1 MKQPRALSLVL
12 TLILIAGTLMSCGA
26 AAPRVANQAVTAD
39 SAAGSAAPAAPAPS
53 TASVPM
59 EAPRQP
65 EMERDSYAL
74 ATEERKIIR
83 TGEIVGRFEDV
94 QGAVAEIQARV
105 QGAGGY
111 VVTSNVYANGDD
123 LNASMSVRVPAEQ
136 FDRMMEDLAGLAVK
150 VERTS
155 TSGDDVTEEYFDLE
169 SRLKALRATE
179 AQLLLLLEDVRE
191 KMETA
196 EDILAVY
203 RELQNIQ
210 SQIEQY
216 EGRRQFLDRMVD
228 MSTIHLTLLAV
239 EPATPVISGT
249 WNPGATLRS
258 ALRALTDT
266 GQFLLDAVIWGIFYL
281 LPVLAILLVPLVLLF
296 IGVRALVRNRAAR
309 RASQGQGGQ
318 AQPT

>member
-1 MKQPRALSLVL
+1 
-12 TLILIAGTLMSCGA
+12 
-26 AAPRVANQAVTAD
+26 
-39 SAAGSAAPAAPAPS
+39 
-53 TASVPM
+53 
-59 EAPRQP
+59 
-65 EMERDSYAL
+65 
-74 ATEERKIIR
+74 
-83 TGEIVGRFEDV
+83 
-94 QGAVAEIQARV
+94 
-105 QGAGGY
+105 
-111 VVTSNVYANGDD
+111 
-123 LNASMSVRVPAEQ
+123 MSVRVPAEQ